1 MKKLSLYVF
10 LVLMICNVSF
20 AEKIYLQCSH
30 KTSFDSSISMATAL
44 TNKLYLFDDETIE
57 LHLLSNQFF
66 QITDYKGRIINKIVP
81 ELSLSYEEGENAYKK
96 YKVDDTYYYFR
107 WGDPDQAIKHNLTN
121 DIKEEYVIAQ
131 LNKINLDLT
140 RKLFFYVIVPKDT
153 SLEYDRTRIEES
165 KTIEK
170 CKIVQPKL

>member
-10 LVLMICNVSF
+10 LVLMFYSVSF

-30 KTSFDSSISMATAL
+30 KTSFDSRISMATAL
-44 TNKLYLFDDETIE
+44 TNKLYLFDDEKIE

-81 ELSLSYEEGENAYKK
+81 ELSLSYEEGENTYKK
-96 YKVDDTYYYFR
+96 YKVDDIYYYFR
-107 WGDPDQAIKHNLTN
+107 WGDPDQAVKHNLTN
-121 DIKEEYVIAQ
+121 EIKETYSIAQ
-131 LNKINLDLT
+131 LNKITLELT
-140 RKLFFYVIVPKDT
+140 RKHFFYVSWPT
-153 SLEYDRTRIEES
+153 STSIEFDKTRIEEL
-165 KTIEK
+165 KAIEK